1 MYNTNSGEHNECNDF
16 EFNWGGLQWP
26 LVPWP
31 QWILKSVPRPPLLL
45 SGSKSELDSR
55 HGFKNKK
62 DENVK
67 DSTRKTWWYF
77 KQKKKTWSFFIKH
90 KIKLIKTRINSFLD
104 KLLNKS
110 IVLSQSQSNEP
121 FVNIASHQIT
131 SNQFYQA
138 FAYEDSKLDA
148 SIAKWHL
155 KSKNKENQVTIFTIT
170 TKKHTHP

>member
-1 MYNTNSGEHNECNDF
+1 M
-16 EFNWGGLQWP
+16 
-26 LVPWP
+26 
-31 QWILKSVPRPPLLL
+31 
-45 SGSKSELDSR
+45 SKTQREKRDGIS
-55 HGFKNKK
+55 NK
-62 DENVK
+62 
-67 DSTRKTWWYF
+67 
-77 KQKKKTWSFFIKH
+77 KKKTWSFFIKH